1 MPDASSQYTI
11 SNSPNNPTRRKS
23 ISRILRAL
31 CLLAVATT
39 AVAQTA
45 GTYTVSNLISDG
57 SVPATIIDANFIN
70 PWGVTNGTFWINTQ
84 GTGLDYV
91 VAATNFPPFTPP
103 ATPAVNFKIVIPA
116 ATGGTTATGSP
127 TGAASTGAATGFVLP
142 NGTKASFLF
151 ASLDGVITGWNN
163 LLGTN
168 GAVAQVAINSNAAG
182 AVYTGLALATNTTG
196 TFILAAN
203 FGKAATIEVYDNK
216 FAAAKLAGTF
226 TDPSL
231 PAGYVPYNV
240 HVIGTQVFV
249 MYALRAATGGP
260 TIAPG
265 NGMVNI
271 FDTSGNFVSRAVS
284 PGGNLN
290 APWGVAIAPT
300 TFGIFG
306 GDLLVGNF
314 GRRHHQRLR
323 SEDLRLPGATSRRH
337 WQDLCLRQPVG
348 DLFRAHRALF
358 GKRRQS
364 QHTLLRCRP
373 GRRETWPSRLYQHQR
388 NNEWSSDLWLQCICV
403 CGHGRSRIVRHSCSQ
418 RRAYEQLQRHRHAY
432 VHQSSRSCHMHLLAR
447 DVGGDFWSARHHHPH
462 HQNGKENCAS
472 PTIHSSRSRH
482 RWNHRRSACSFRCLP
497 YILPSPAFGQTTLH
511 PASRS
516 TGSPSGLRRLY
527 RGLFEQQR
535 RLRPIHSAWHS
546 SNHGPSQVGHSHANH
561 GHQPDGAVAPQ
572 NV

>member
-1 MPDASSQYTI
+1 MSYPAILSTFST
-11 SNSPNNPTRRKS
+11 SPTGAKPSTTGRR
-23 ISRILRAL
+23 RFFAA
-31 CLLAVATT
+31 CLMAAAVTVTAT
-39 AVAQTA
+39 AQTA

-57 SVPATIIDANFIN
+57 SVPATITDANFIN

-103 ATPAVNFKIVIPA
+103 ATPAVNFKISIPA

-127 TGAASTGAATGFVLP
+127 TAAASTGAATGFVLP
-142 NGTKASFLF
+142 NGTKATFLF

-168 GAVAQVAINSNAAG
+168 GAVAQVAINNSAAG

-203 FGKAATIEVYDNK
+203 FGKGATIEVYDNK

-240 HVIGTQVFV
+240 HTIGTQIFV

-260 TIAPG
+260 TLAPG
-265 NGMVNI
+265 NGVVDI

-290 APWGVAIAPT
+290 APWGVAIAPA

-314 GRRHHQRLR
+314 GDGIINVYDPKSFAYLGQLADGTGKTFVYASLWEIFFGLTAPSSANGGNLNTLYFVAGLAAEKHGILGSINTSATTSGAATYGFSASASAVTVAAGSSATVVLSAAPTNNFSGTVTPTCTSLPEAATCTFSPATLAVTSGAPATTTLTIKTVKKTALLRPSPLRGAATAGITAALLLPFGAFLTFFRRRPSDRQR
-323 SEDLRLPGATSRRH
+323 SIRLLGLVGVLLVSAGFIAGCSSSSDVFIPSTPVGTSPVGIKATS
-337 WQDLCLRQPVG
+337 G
-348 DLFRAHRALF
+348 AI
-358 GKRRQS
+358 
-364 QHTLLRCRP
+364 T
-373 GRRETWPSRLYQHQR
+373 
-388 NNEWSSDLWLQCICV
+388 
-403 CGHGRSRIVRHSCSQ
+403 
-418 RRAYEQLQRHRHAY
+418 
-432 VHQSSRSCHMHLLAR
+432 
-447 DVGGDFWSARHHHPH
+447 
-462 HQNGKENCAS
+462 QN
-472 PTIHSSRSRH
+472 
-482 RWNHRRSACSFRCLP
+482 
-497 YILPSPAFGQTTLH
+497 TTVNL
-511 PASRS
+511 
-516 TGSPSGLRRLY
+516 TV
-527 RGLFEQQR
+527 Q
-535 RLRPIHSAWHS
+535 
-546 SNHGPSQVGHSHANH
+546 
-561 GHQPDGAVAPQ
+561 
-572 NV
+572 